1 VAPMLDQPMLNVLL
15 TNDDGIEADGLQ
27 AMRRALLELEGVRL
41 AVIAPDG
48 NRSAMARSITTRRP
62 LWVEEVPFAD
72 GTTGFATD
80 GTPVDCVRLASLGV
94 VEDFEADLVVAGIN
108 HGANLGDDITYSGT
122 VAAALEGVVLG
133 IPAIAVSQQ
142 SRARALDFRYDGGFG
157 FEVAAGFVAAL
168 VERIEEVP
176 LPASTLLNV
185 NVPTGTPD
193 GVEVTSLGKRIYRD
207 ELKLQHE
214 EDGPPARRRYWIYGS
229 DPGFHD
235 EPGTDLAAVAAGR
248 IAVTPIHFDLTDR
261 PGLEA
266 LRSFDLEALLAP
278 VAGLQAP

>member
-1 VAPMLDQPMLNVLL
+1 MLDVLL

-27 AMRRALLELEGVRL
+27 ALRRALLAVQGVRL

-62 LWVEEVPFAD
+62 LWVAEVPFSD
-72 GTTGFATD
+72 GTVGYTTD
-80 GTPVDCVRLASLGV
+80 GTPVDCVRLASLGL
-94 VEDFEADLVVAGIN
+94 VEGFAPDLVVSGIN

-133 IPAIAVSQQ
+133 LPAIAVSQQ
-142 SRARALDFRYDGGFG
+142 SGAAALDYRFDGGFTFG
-157 FEVAAGFVAAL
+157 LAAGFVARV

-176 LPASTLLNV
+176 LPAATLLNI
-185 NVPTGTPD
+185 NVPAAGAS

-207 ELKLQHE
+207 ELKLERE
-214 EDGPPARRRYWIYGS
+214 EEHRRHYWIYGS

-235 EPGTDLAAVAAGR
+235 VPGTDLAAVAAGR
-248 IAVTPIHFDLTDR
+248 IAVTPIHFDLTDHAS
-261 PGLEA
+261 LEA
-266 LRSFDLEALLAP
+266 LRRFDLQQLLAP
-278 VAGLQAP
+278 ATRDAL

>member
-1 VAPMLDQPMLNVLL
+1 MLDGGAMLNVLL

-27 AMRRALLELEGVRL
+27 ALRVALTGVDGVSL

-62 LWVEEVPFAD
+62 LWVAKVPFSD
-72 GTTGFATD
+72 GTSGYSTD
-80 GTPVDCVRLASLGV
+80 GTPVDCVRLASLGLI
-94 VEDFEADLVVAGIN
+94 EGFQADIVVAGIN

-133 IPAIAVSQQ
+133 LPSIAVSQQ
-142 SRARALDFRYDGGFG
+142 SGARALDYRFDGGFG
-157 FEVAAGFVAAL
+157 FDVAARFVARL
-168 VERIEEVP
+168 VERIEDVP
-176 LPASTLLNV
+176 LPARTLLNV
-185 NVPTGTPD
+185 NVPAGEPQ

-207 ELKLQHE
+207 ELKLEHE
-214 EDGPPARRRYWIYGS
+214 EESGRRYWIYGS

-248 IAVTPIHFDLTDR
+248 VAVTPIHFDLTDR
-261 PGLEA
+261 SGLDA
-266 LRSFDLEALLAP
+266 LRRFDLEALLAP
-278 VAGLQAP
+278 PVADRPAPEAP